1 MRGDVNDIVRI
12 FDGNDTELVIPVYQR
27 NYDWSEEQCSRL
39 FDDLVEVIKQGRLKH
54 FFGAVVGNPETKFRW
69 VIIDGQQRITTVS
82 LLILALVDSL
92 DAEEIESE
100 DPELADRLRR
110 NYLENSGSTVA
121 EPKLKLKPVK
131 DDMDSYR
138 RLLTG
143 QEFNERSNAT
153 ANYRYFRERIV
164 AGELNGDELWEAI
177 GRLQAMI
184 LDLEPHDEPQRI
196 FESLNSTGKSL
207 TEADKIRNLV
217 LMGQP
222 VDVQDRLY
230 EDFWNRIEHNVS
242 FETNTF
248 IRLYLVSRTRR
259 MPRFDALYDAFKK
272 FLVNEGRE
280 VEETLRLMR
289 DYSEYFRDLNS
300 AQTGV
305 PYADKRL
312 RRLNLAPHEVA
323 MPALMPLLA
332 DYREGAI
339 SADDFAKTVELI
351 DSYIFRR
358 LVVGLQTN
366 ALNKIFATLYS
377 EARRIRHGGASI
389 ADVIAFLLYRR
400 ADTSGEFPDDE
411 RFAEAFKT
419 KNFFNFR
426 AQNRRYLFECLENG
440 FSKDT
445 VDIANALE
453 RGDLSVEHIMP
464 QTLTKEWRASLGPEA
479 EEIHQTWLH
488 RIGNLTVTGYNSEYS
503 NYSFQLKKTVEE
515 GFNASPYRLNRLVK
529 TENEWGVEQMRRRT
543 DDLVE
548 QALTYWPMPSSEFEP
563 KREPLPQIPMGEDTD
578 FSNRRIVAYDFDE
591 MSVAVSSY
599 RELMR
604 SLIKHFVTQRR
615 DDIFAYAAGPSVGFT
630 AGAKPANRYQ
640 EEIVPE
646 LWVTTRNS
654 THDKMTILR
663 SLFAHLDLDPDE
675 LVFTL
680 RPEPAREEEAEEEG
694 CFSDVIKYLP
704 QFEAL
709 EGTDATEEDIAPLRA
724 GLEGAMASH
733 FPEPLPMRDT
743 GNLLTEATESE
754 LEPEEIAAAFQS
766 LVAVDKLLSGQYR
779 NAVVNGTVSAL
790 LRQLKRFN

>member
-222 VDVQDRLY
+222 VDVQNRLY

-377 EARRIRHGGASI
+377 EARRIRHGG
-389 ADVIAFLLYRR
+389 L
-400 ADTSGEFPDDE
+400 P
-411 RFAEAFKT
+411 
-419 KNFFNFR
+419 
-426 AQNRRYLFECLENG
+426 
-440 FSKDT
+440 
-445 VDIANALE
+445 
-453 RGDLSVEHIMP
+453 
-464 QTLTKEWRASLGPEA
+464 SL
-479 EEIHQTWLH
+479 
-488 RIGNLTVTGYNSEYS
+488 
-503 NYSFQLKKTVEE
+503 
-515 GFNASPYRLNRLVK
+515 
-529 TENEWGVEQMRRRT
+529 M
-543 DDLVE
+543 
-548 QALTYWPMPSSEFEP
+548 
-563 KREPLPQIPMGEDTD
+563 
-578 FSNRRIVAYDFDE
+578 
-591 MSVAVSSY
+591 
-599 RELMR
+599 
-604 SLIKHFVTQRR
+604 
-615 DDIFAYAAGPSVGFT
+615 
-630 AGAKPANRYQ
+630 
-640 EEIVPE
+640 
-646 LWVTTRNS
+646 
-654 THDKMTILR
+654 
-663 SLFAHLDLDPDE
+663 
-675 LVFTL
+675 
-680 RPEPAREEEAEEEG
+680 
-694 CFSDVIKYLP
+694 
-704 QFEAL
+704 
-709 EGTDATEEDIAPLRA
+709 
-724 GLEGAMASH
+724 
-733 FPEPLPMRDT
+733 
-743 GNLLTEATESE
+743 
-754 LEPEEIAAAFQS
+754 
-766 LVAVDKLLSGQYR
+766 
-779 NAVVNGTVSAL
+779 
-790 LRQLKRFN
+790 